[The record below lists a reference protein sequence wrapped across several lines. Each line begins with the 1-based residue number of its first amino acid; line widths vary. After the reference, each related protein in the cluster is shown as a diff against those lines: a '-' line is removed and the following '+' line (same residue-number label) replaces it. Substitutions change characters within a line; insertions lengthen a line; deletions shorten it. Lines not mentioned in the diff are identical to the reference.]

1 MKDLFSNTSENCS
14 LMYNKLRD
22 ESETTL
28 SLREGRKHCEEL
40 WEIYESFADKH
51 FLSEFSSPNGEKL
64 HERWF
69 EMYLAVALIKK
80 GLPVCQK
87 PRDIGPEILLEMED
101 HRIWIE
107 ATCATRGDNQSPDY
121 VLKPPSGKGTTLDID
136 KYVLR
141 ITSSLYDKQKKFKE
155 YLDKGYV
162 KKEDKL
168 VIAINFNLLGEV
180 LADNYNL
187 FLRALYRV
195 GDPVIQINTTTN
207 EATRDYITA
216 NKIPKDSGCDV
227 KLGYFSNGSMPCISA
242 ALSFAEN
249 LLPYS
254 SRKGESCVT
263 YPNLTSENKWKE
275 GSIPMGI
282 EWLSEEI
289 EDGWSLTKKE
299 Y

>member
-14 LMYNKLRD
+14 LMYKKMRD
-22 ESETTL
+22 EAETD
-28 SLREGRKHCEEL
+28 SLANEGRKHCEEF
-40 WEIYESFADKH
+40 WEIYEPSADTQ
-51 FLSEFSSPNGEKL
+51 FLSDFSDPNVEKL
-64 HERWF
+64 HARWF

-80 GLPVCQK
+80 GLPVCRK
-87 PRDIGPEILLEMED
+87 RRNKGPDILLEMED

-107 ATCATRGDNQSPDY
+107 ATCATRGDNTSPDY
-121 VLKPPSGKGTTLDID
+121 VPEPPIGQCNKLDIE

>member
-1 MKDLFSNTSENCS
+1 
-14 LMYNKLRD
+14 MYNKLRD

-168 VIAINFNLLGEV
+168 VIAINFNLLDEV
-180 LADNYNL
+180 ITDNYNL

-195 GDPVIQINTTTN
+195 GDPVIKKNTTTN
-207 EATRDYITA
+207 EVTKDYITV
-216 NKIPKDSGCDV
+216 NKIPKVAGCDV
-227 KLGYFSNGSMPCISA
+227 KLVS
-242 ALSFAEN
+242 
-249 LLPYS
+249 
-254 SRKGESCVT
+254 
-263 YPNLTSENKWKE
+263 
-275 GSIPMGI
+275 
-282 EWLSEEI
+282 
-289 EDGWSLTKKE
+289 
-299 Y
+299 